1 MSSSDTT
8 LERAFELARSGQ
20 FRTIKELRQQLTK
33 EGCLDVTSHTEGLSI
48 KKQLGQLMRD
58 SIQNGAAG

>member
-1 MSSSDTT
+1 MISSDTT
-8 LERAFELARSGQ
+8 LERAFDLARSGQ
-20 FRTIKELRQQLTK
+20 FRNTRELRLQLTK
-33 EGCLDVTSHTEGLSI
+33 EGCLDVTSHTEGVSI